1 MPAGHLCSA
10 GGDAPGPPLPLRG
23 IDSDNGGEF
32 INDQLWRY
40 CRAHDIQFTRGRPY
54 KKDDNAPIEQK
65 HWTHVRKLLGWER
78 YATPEARDAVNGLY
92 RDELR
97 LMMNLFQPAVN
108 RSAASASARASGA
121 CMTRRRPRS
130 TARWQM
136 GGAERVAPYV
146 AEDQALVALRLVI
159 LDDQGSAVHSEGID
173 QQRLTALHTLRQHL
187 DPFALAEA
195 IDRKLT
201 QIHRLA
207 LSGPS
212 QIPLVRPA
220 PKPFRIRSV
229 WAKQEEP
236 MPRVSGNRINERD
249 DRRFGNTYFW
259 RDRSPS
265 ETGPGVPR
273 AAARMASSSSSEIRR
288 SNRRNP
294 ERWKPCLRISAW
306 ISSTRSRSTS
316 GPSV

>member
-1 MPAGHLCSA
+1 
-10 GGDAPGPPLPLRG
+10 
-23 IDSDNGGEF
+23 
-32 INDQLWRY
+32 
-40 CRAHDIQFTRGRPY
+40 
-54 KKDDNAPIEQK
+54 
-65 HWTHVRKLLGWER
+65 
-78 YATPEARDAVNGLY
+78 
-92 RDELR
+92 
-97 LMMNLFQPAVN
+97 MMNLFQPAVN

-236 MPRVSGNRINERD
+236 MPRVSGNRINGATIGGSVTPT
-249 DRRFGNTYFW
+249 FGA
-259 RDRSPS
+259 
-265 ETGPGVPR
+265 TGV
-273 AAARMASSSSSEIRR
+273 
-288 SNRRNP
+288 
-294 ERWKPCLRISAW
+294 
-306 ISSTRSRSTS
+306 
-316 GPSV
+316 